1 MAEEVKIIIDVEGGK
16 GAQTVKEVSKDL
28 EKAAKSG
35 DKMSESIKKSGGV
48 TLDVRQ
54 KLRDLQ
60 NQMAEIGDVGSAE
73 FQQLAAEAGKYKDQM
88 NNANAAIKAMSADFP
103 KLQVGVQAL
112 QAMGAAAQTAM
123 SVQALLGTENEEVT
137 KTIQKMI
144 AVQGVMNGLQSV
156 ANLLSDESAI
166 GLKIRTIRTNLFT
179 RATVAQAVATGE
191 ATVAQKIMN
200 AVMNANPIGLI
211 ITGITALIALFVVL
225 GNSVQSIG
233 KFFSDLGRDIM
244 ILFGPILE
252 FFGILDEGATNAL
265 KNEKALEEQRKADAK
280 AISARNTKRLAE
292 IEAERKALE
301 KAHKDAEEDLNF
313 QIEINNLLG
322 KSSRAL
328 TEEKLQNNI
337 DFAREQERL
346 IAEQIASWTKYY
358 EDLFVF
364 SGKSREDF
372 KAQMR
377 GQGIDLDILLQEA
390 TDLQEKANQRVQLS
404 DAKLINFRLKG
415 SKKVA
420 DAEVKNDKESK
431 DKQKDELAKFLA
443 AKEKAE
449 NDFLDSQLSKQDQE
463 ENKVRDKYFSLI
475 EQAIQFG
482 EDTAILEEA
491 QLTQIQEIRDRFAEE
506 AKEKQAQEDQERK
519 EKREEQVQSAID
531 SAENLVKIAE
541 SVNTIFHGKEL
552 KRIEEKQKRGEQLT
566 KSEIRRLQ
574 KEEKIQ
580 KAFALAQVAI
590 DTARGISAA
599 VAAGAG
605 LVFPANLAAIISGVS
620 AVLAG
625 VAQASQIL
633 GSGSTIDTGGGSDA
647 ATIEDAA
654 GGATEAAPLSTVQEG
669 STLLNEQPQQ
679 VVVVEAITEGIK
691 SVGVIEAQATFG

>member
-1 MAEEVKIIIDVEGGK
+1 MAEEVKIVIDVEGGK
-16 GAQTVKEVSKDL
+16 GSQTVKEFGKDL
-28 EKAAKSG
+28 EKASKSG
-35 DKMSESIKKSGGV
+35 DKLADSVKKTDTV
-48 TLDVRQ
+48 TIDVRQ

-179 RATVAQAVATGE
+179 KATVAQSVATGK
-191 ATVAQKIMN
+191 ATTAQKIMN
-200 AVMNANPIGLI
+200 AVMKANPIGLI
-211 ITGITALIALFVVL
+211 ITGITALIALFAVL
-225 GNSVQSIG
+225 GNSVESVG
-233 KFFSDLGRDIM
+233 DFFIWLRDM
-244 ILFGPILE
+244 AVGALNSVLE
-252 FFGILDEGATNAL
+252 FFGAEADAIKTNSMLEREAFEERTRQQEEIAKQHKARL
-265 KNEKALEEQRKADAK
+265 NDLQEERDALEAK
-280 AISARNTKRLAE
+280 
-292 IEAERKALE
+292 
-301 KAHKDAEEDLNF
+301 HKNDQEDFDF
-313 QIEINNLLG
+313 QIEVNNLLG
-322 KSSRAL
+322 KSSREL
-328 TEEKLQNNI
+328 TKQKLQDNI
-337 DFAREQERL
+337 DFNKEQSRIINEM
-346 IAEQIASWTKYY
+346 IAEWTAYY
-358 EDLFVF
+358 EDLFVL

-372 KAQMR
+372 IAQMK
-377 GQGIDLDILLQEA
+377 GQGIDLEALLAESQE
-390 TDLQEKANQRVQLS
+390 LQEKANNAIILS
-404 DAKLINFRLKG
+404 EAKMIDFQIKG

-420 DAEVKNDKESK
+420 DTKEMIDKESK
-431 DKQKDELAKFLA
+431 KKQVDTLSKFLEE
-443 AKEKAE
+443 KEKLE
-449 NDFLDSQLSKQDQE
+449 NEFLDSQLDKQTQE
-463 ENKVRDKYFSLI
+463 ENAVRNKYFSLI
-475 EQAIQFG
+475 EQAQQFG

-491 QLTQIQEIRDRFAEE
+491 QLTALAEIRDRFAQEE
-506 AKEKQAQEDQERK
+506 KEKQEQIDQERE
-519 EKREEQVQSAID
+519 EKRRAQVQSAID
-531 SAENLVKIAE
+531 SAENLVKAAE
-541 SVNTIFHGKEL
+541 SINTVFHSKEL

-566 KSEIRRLQ
+566 KSEIKRL
-574 KEEKIQ
+574 KREEKVQ

-625 VAQASQIL
+625 VAQATQIL
-633 GSGSTIDTGGGSDA
+633 GSGSSIDAGVASDT

-654 GGATEAAPLSTVQEG
+654 GGATQNAPIDTIQEG
-669 STLLNEQPQQ
+669 STLLNEQPNQ

-691 SVGVIEAQATFG
+691 SVDVIEQQATFG

>member
-1 MAEEVKIIIDVEGGK
+1 
-16 GAQTVKEVSKDL
+16 
-28 EKAAKSG
+28 
-35 DKMSESIKKSGGV
+35 
-48 TLDVRQ
+48 
-54 KLRDLQ
+54 
-60 NQMAEIGDVGSAE
+60 
-73 FQQLAAEAGKYKDQM
+73 
-88 NNANAAIKAMSADFP
+88 
-103 KLQVGVQAL
+103 
-112 QAMGAAAQTAM
+112 
-123 SVQALLGTENEEVT
+123 
-137 KTIQKMI
+137 
-144 AVQGVMNGLQSV
+144 
-156 ANLLSDESAI
+156 
-166 GLKIRTIRTNLFT
+166 
-179 RATVAQAVATGE
+179 
-191 ATVAQKIMN
+191 
-200 AVMNANPIGLI
+200 
-211 ITGITALIALFVVL
+211 
-225 GNSVQSIG
+225 
-233 KFFSDLGRDIM
+233 
-244 ILFGPILE
+244 
-252 FFGILDEGATNAL
+252 
-265 KNEKALEEQRKADAK
+265 
-280 AISARNTKRLAE
+280 
-292 IEAERKALE
+292 
-301 KAHKDAEEDLNF
+301 
-313 QIEINNLLG
+313 
-322 KSSRAL
+322 
-328 TEEKLQNNI
+328 
-337 DFAREQERL
+337 
-346 IAEQIASWTKYY
+346 
-358 EDLFVF
+358 
-364 SGKSREDF
+364 
-372 KAQMR
+372 MR

-390 TDLQEKANQRVQLS
+390 TELQEKANQRVQLS

-431 DKQKDELAKFLA
+431 DKQKDELSKFLA

-552 KRIEEKQKRGEQLT
+552 KRIEEKKKRGEQLT

-590 DTARGISAA
+590 DTARAISGA
-599 VAAGAG
+599 VAVGAKAGPFPG
-605 LVFPANLAAIISGVS
+605 NLVAIITGVT
-620 AVLAG
+620 AALAG

-633 GSGSTIDTGGGSDA
+633 GSGSAISSGGGSDA

-669 STLLNEQPQQ
+669 STLLNQQPQQ